1 MLEHLRR
8 RVDSALSDTRT
19 ATLVSDGPAG
29 LQADELP
36 CAARSCRLYLL
47 LPQTSDQ
54 LVNLAD
60 ATPVVVTTGAWRLH
74 GTARVLPG
82 AAWPAG
88 LFSEARA
95 ARWSVLVEVTP
106 ARLELGPRAGWGYAE
121 TIDLP

>member
-1 MLEHLRR
+1 MLEHLWR
-8 RVDSALSDTRT
+8 RVDSALSETRT

-36 CAARSCRLYLL
+36 CTAQGRRIYLL
-47 LPQTSDQ
+47 VPQTSDQ

-60 ATPVVVTTGAWRLH
+60 DTPVVVTSSAWRLH
-74 GTARVLPG
+74 GTARVLPDEV
-82 AAWPAG
+82 WPVG
-88 LFSEARA
+88 LFAETSA

-121 TIDLP
+121 TIDLR